1 MAMVIKVVGLFND
14 YASWNVISV
23 QGS

>member
-1 MAMVIKVVGLFND
+1 MVIKVVGLFND

>member
-1 MAMVIKVVGLFND
+1 VIKVVGLFND